1 MLYLL
6 YTFTKGVNSM
16 AQLFFRY
23 GQMNA
28 SKSAQLLMIA
38 HNYEEQNRKVIIFTP
53 SIDDRF
59 GRGEVASRIGIS

>member
-1 MLYLL
+1 
-6 YTFTKGVNSM
+6 M